1 MVQRSVLLATAGV
14 AVLIALAGC
23 APHPSSTPSSHA
35 AGRTESAA
43 PTATPTPTAS
53 PLPDDVLFQI
63 TVMATGPG
71 GAKALLTETVHAPV
85 AATDQQSSD
94 ESQLDNE
101 CDGWRQAYSSVQYLV
116 GRFSEKVVSG
126 VWDDNDVVAA
136 DFASYPVWQGDQKP
150 YQSSCASAL
159 PAIPGAAR
167 AVSPVGSGA
176 PDSDGGWGIY
186 RYGFGVPSD
195 PGAASTPSVTDVV
208 LSHCAIQLGS
218 AAHGSVFASSWPASP
233 QTDGGRSCFFGGS

>member
-1 MVQRSVLLATAGV
+1 MQRSVILATAGA

-23 APHPSSTPSSHA
+23 TPHPSSAASSHP
-35 AGRTESAA
+35 AGDHSSAT
-43 PTATPTPTAS
+43 PTPTPTPTAS
-53 PLPDDVLFQI
+53 ALPDDVLFQI
-63 TVMATGPG
+63 TVMATGPS

-94 ESQLDNE
+94 AAQLDSE
-101 CDGWRQAYSSVQYLV
+101 CDGWRQAYSSVQFLV
-116 GRFSEKVVSG
+116 GRFSEKVISG
-126 VWDDNDVVAA
+126 VWDDNDAVAA
-136 DFASYPVWQGDQKP
+136 DLASYPVWQGDQKP
-150 YQSSCASAL
+150 FQSSCASAL

-186 RYGFGVPSD
+186 RYGFGVPTV
-195 PGAASTPSVTDVV
+195 PGASSTPSVTDVV

-218 AAHGSVFASSWPASP
+218 AAHGSVFASGWPVSP
-233 QTDGGRSCFFGGS
+233 QTNNGRSCFFGGSN

>member
-1 MVQRSVLLATAGV
+1 MQRSVILATAGT
-14 AVLIALAGC
+14 ALLIALAGC
-23 APHPSSTPSSHA
+23 APHPASSPSTHV
-35 AGRTESAA
+35 AGRTASATPA
-43 PTATPTPTAS
+43 PTPTSSAS
-53 PLPDDVLFQI
+53 ALPEDVLFQI

-94 ESQLDNE
+94 EAQLDNE
-101 CDGWRQAYSSVQYLV
+101 CDGWRQAYPSVQFLV
-116 GRFSEKVVSG
+116 GRFSEKVLSG
-126 VWDDNDVVAA
+126 AWNDKDVVAA
-136 DFASYPVWQGDQKP
+136 DLASYPVWQGDQKP

-176 PDSDGGWGIY
+176 PDSNGGWGIY
-186 RYGFGVPSD
+186 RYGFGVPSN
-195 PGAASTPSVTDVV
+195 PGASASPSVTDVV

-218 AAHGSVFASSWPASP
+218 AAHNSVFASGWPASP
-233 QTDGGRSCFFGGS
+233 QTDNGLACFFGGS